1 MLRKKHHL
9 WSIYSP
15 SLYANTQYG
24 YYYCDYES
32 KMLFFKYNG
41 SSFVLESIFQKW
53 SDGYRYNGYS
63 TTKTNYEQQ
72 LKKYQSVIN
81 TGSKVK
87 YPYDIFDII
96 PVLNYNKAERPVVT
110 TTAATTL
117 TTTTTQPVTTVST
130 PPVTD
135 YARGNVTGDGEV
147 SVDDAQ
153 LTLKAYTKRIAGNI
167 HEKSTVPSAEKL
179 IVCGSV

>member
-1 MLRKKHHL
+1 ME
-9 WSIYSP
+9 Y
-15 SLYANTQYG
+15 
-24 YYYCDYES
+24 D
-32 KMLFFKYNG
+32 
-41 SSFVLESIFQKW
+41 
-53 SDGYRYNGYS
+53 YRYNGYS

-96 PVLNYNKAERPVVT
+96 PVLNYYKAEQPVVT
-110 TTAATTL
+110 TTAQTTAATTL
-117 TTTTTQPVTTVST
+117 TTTTTQPVTIVST

-135 YARGNVTGDGEV
+135 YARGDMTGDGEV

-167 HEKSTVPSAEKL
+167 HEKKHCSKRREAHCLRPCLSTVEISTHL
-179 IVCGSV
+179 CYF